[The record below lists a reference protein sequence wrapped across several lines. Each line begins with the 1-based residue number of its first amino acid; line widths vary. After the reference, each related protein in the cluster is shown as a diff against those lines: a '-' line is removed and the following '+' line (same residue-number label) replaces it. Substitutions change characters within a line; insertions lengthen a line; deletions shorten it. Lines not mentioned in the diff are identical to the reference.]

1 MKGLPAAW
9 RRFWFEP
16 QETSTLAVVR
26 IAFGALVFA
35 WTVALV
41 RDGYDFFSDTGI
53 FPSSDYTGEAG
64 ASWGLLDLS
73 DGHLAVAL
81 VLAALLLASVCLTVG
96 LYTRIAA
103 VVVFVG
109 LLSLERRNSFV
120 FNSGDT
126 LLKVMA
132 FYMMLAPA
140 GAALSLDRWRRAR
153 SAFWEFPSRAPWALR
168 LMQVQLS
175 VLYLS
180 GLWAKLRASEWND
193 GTALSYAVRLEDL
206 VRFELP
212 RSLATSELLVNL
224 LTYGTLAIEAAI
236 GILVWN
242 RALRPWVL
250 GLGVA
255 LHIGI
260 DLTLRVGFFS
270 YAIFVLY
277 LAFLPPDAVSARLRA
292 LRDRRASGRL
302 HTVAVRVQLD
312 ASAAGTRE
320 GPSTSSGPGRWR
332 KEPL

>member
-1 MKGLPAAW
+1 MRDFGAAW

-16 QETSTLAVVR
+16 QQTSTLALVR
-26 IAFGALVFA
+26 IGLGVVVLA
-35 WTVALV
+35 WTVALAH
-41 RDGYDFFSDTGI
+41 DGYDFFSDTGI
-53 FPSSDYTGEAG
+53 LPSSHYPGEAA

-81 VLAALLLASVCLTVG
+81 VLAALALASVCLTVG
-96 LYTRIAA
+96 LFTRLAA

-109 LLSLERRNSFV
+109 LMSVERRNAFV
-120 FNSGDT
+120 FNSGDS
-126 LLKVMA
+126 LLRLLA

-140 GAALSLDRWRRAR
+140 GASLSIDRWRRAR
-153 SAFWEFPSRAPWALR
+153 STFWEFPARAPWALR

-175 VLYLS
+175 VLYLA

-193 GTALSYAVRLEDL
+193 GTAISYAVRLEDL
-206 VRFELP
+206 ARFDMP
-212 RSLATSELLVNL
+212 ASLATSELLVNL
-224 LTYGTLAIEAAI
+224 LTYGTLAIEALI

-255 LHIGI
+255 LHVGI

-277 LAFLPPDAVSARLRA
+277 LAFLPPGAVSTRLLAVRDRGGARLR
-292 LRDRRASGRL
+292 
-302 HTVAVRVQLD
+302 RV
-312 ASAAGTRE
+312 AAGSHSRA
-320 GPSTSSGPGRWR
+320 
-332 KEPL
+332 